1 MVGLDARPRRR
12 GDDSSAS
19 RALRYAASF
28 LTELRSERGGVAVG
42 GGSFSRPSSS
52 SASSSSNSGD
62 IGGVD
67 GSAPSD
73 AGGPR
78 YPCLFASSSSH
89 LRTCGLGRGDLDVE
103 RRGDGVRERD
113 GDFAVAFGI
122 GGRDPSGDDDDASFF
137 PVTGVL
143 LVVANGFGFGF
154 EFEFGFLGS
163 APSSS
168 DSRPVS

>member
-12 GDDSSAS
+12 GDDSSVS

-28 LTELRSERGGVAVG
+28 LTELRSEGGGVAVG
-42 GGSFSRPSSS
+42 GGSFSRPS
-52 SASSSSNSGD
+52 SSSSNSGD

-78 YPCLFASSSSH
+78 YPCIFASSSSH

-103 RRGDGVRERD
+103 RRGDGDGVRERD
-113 GDFAVAFGI
+113 GEFAVAFGI

-154 EFEFGFLGS
+154 GFEFGFFGS